1 MTDQQRE
8 IGTRI
13 RERLL
18 ARIPEPYKLRI
29 GYRLPI
35 SEEIPL
41 VETNDADLDAI
52 ITKDGE
58 NYAFFKIELRSVYFY
73 GEKAE
78 KAYPHVS
85 KRAKDAGFAY
95 AIIYREDGDKEEFL
109 IRDLRKS
116 LSNSHFVPVCTFDE
130 LMYILFDEPE
140 DVPSQLDWKMGIW
153 KLLNNP
159 NKEHWHNKD
168 AFEYLLKVRVQFDAA
183 TKQCYLTPDDER
195 GFFGKLFYSYND
207 EYICRYTTYETLERI
222 LRTKKQSVCSVVC
235 MNDETECY
243 YADEYLK
250 ERGGTDDVDSLES
263 NYVELNKCQIS
274 SCTDVRS
281 ADKLSLWRLYGDDAK
296 GVCLK
301 FKVDQELL
309 KQKGFFLYHMSY
321 TYLLSGQHYELDS
334 VSDLKKLKVKGFTFD
349 FKMWHIWK
357 HFFKPVHYW
366 DEHEVRLL
374 YFKKDFDEY
383 KWIKTGDSQILAPV
397 IEFGIEK
404 GKNEFPL
411 VLSEIILG
419 PKFPE
424 AATNAVQIKYL
435 KELQQIEEDGDCPV
449 TLSKIKGYR

>member
-58 NYAFFKIELRSVYFY
+58 NYAFFKVELRSVYFY

-195 GFFGKLFYSYND
+195 GFFGKLFYSYKD
-207 EYICRYTTYETLERI
+207 DYICRYTTFETLERI
-222 LRTKKQSVCSVVC
+222 LRTRKQSVCSVVC

-243 YADEYLK
+243 YTDEYLK
-250 ERGGTDDVDSLES
+250 ERGGAKEVDTLES
-263 NYVELNKCQIS
+263 NYVELNKCQIA
-274 SCTDVRS
+274 SCTDVKS

-301 FKVDQELL
+301 FKIEKEILA
-309 KQKGFFLYHMSY
+309 KKGFFLYRMSY
-321 TYLLSGQHYELDS
+321 PYMLSGEHYELDS
-334 VSDLKKLKVKGFTFD
+334 VSDLKKLRVKGFTFD

-374 YFKKDFDEY
+374 YFKKDTDEY

-449 TLSKIKGYR
+449 TISKIKGYR

>member
-1 MTDQQRE
+1 MTDRQKE
-8 IGTRI
+8 IGMKI

-18 ARIPEPYKLRI
+18 ARIPEPYILKI
-29 GYRLPI
+29 GSYLKI
-35 SEEIPL
+35 GDSIPAI
-41 VETNDADLDAI
+41 ETNDADLDAI
-52 ITKDGE
+52 ITKDGK
-58 NYAFFKIELRSVYFY
+58 NYAFFKVELRS
-73 GEKAE
+73 
-78 KAYPHVS
+78 AYNYTEDVEEDYPDVAN
-85 KRAKDAGFAY
+85 RAKDAGFTY

-109 IRDLRKS
+109 IRDLLKS
-116 LSNSHFVPVCTFDE
+116 LSDSQYVPVATFEE

-140 DVPSQLDWKMGIW
+140 NAPSQVDWKMEIW
-153 KLLNNP
+153 NLLNDSH
-159 NKEHWHNKD
+159 KEHWHNNK
-168 AFEYLLKVRVQFDAA
+168 AFEYLLNVRVQFDTA
-183 TKQCYLTPDDER
+183 TQQCYLTPDDER
-195 GFFGKLFYSYND
+195 GFFRKLFSSYD
-207 EYICRYTTYETLERI
+207 RDYICRYTTYETLERI
-222 LRTKKQSVCSVVC
+222 LRNKKQSVCSVVC

-243 YADEYLK
+243 YTDEYLK
-250 ERGGTDDVDSLES
+250 EHGGEEEVDSLES

-274 SCTDVRS
+274 SCIDIMS

-301 FKVDQELL
+301 FKIDREMLE
-309 KQKGFFLYHMSY
+309 QKGFFLYCMSY
-321 TYLLSGQHYELDS
+321 PIMLNGDHYELNS

-374 YFKKDFDEY
+374 YFKKDTDEY

-435 KELQQIEEDGDCPV
+435 KELQQIEEVGDCPV